1 MRVNDAGARKD
12 TGEKL
17 TEITKEQLRDFY
29 INYHGFV
36 EFFERDGQSAIS
48 HIFERIKSVQYD
60 PLNIIGRNAEL
71 AMFSRNKNVTR
82 GDLFAALYDRRELV
96 DGWDKMM

>member
-1 MRVNDAGARKD
+1 M
-12 TGEKL
+12 

-36 EFFERDGQSAIS
+36 EFFELDGQSAIS

-82 GDLFAALYDRRELV
+82 EDLFAALYDRRELV
-96 DGWDKMM
+96 DGWDTIGRAHV